1 MATLIYWVMN
11 MATTPFSV
19 RIDDDLRA
27 QLKQEAKQLNRSESF
42 VAATAIKKYL
52 ESCSQKREAID
63 LAVAQAEEGN
73 FISSEKMN
81 AWVDS
86 WGSKEEEPLPITDIQ
101 K

>member
-1 MATLIYWVMN
+1 MATN
-11 MATTPFSV
+11 PFSV

-27 QLKQEAKQLNRSESF
+27 QLKHEAKQLHRSESF

-63 LAVAQAEEGN
+63 LAIRQAEQGD
-73 FISSEKMN
+73 FISSNKMN
-81 AWVDS
+81 DWVNS
-86 WGSKEEEPLPITDIQ
+86 WGNENEKPLPTVDI